1 MTERDKKKRIWLK
14 QFKRREYCQNRLKE
28 ENMAETD

>member
-1 MTERDKKKRIWLK
+1 MTETDKKKRTWLK
-14 QFKRREYCQNRLKE
+14 QLKRREYDWNSLKE